1 MKLYNFFHHK
11 LKNRLNKKYYYYC
24 YYYYKSNINVYKFNN
39 IFYTLIHFNIYI
51 YIIVYD
57 GNKIM

>member
-39 IFYTLIHFNIYI
+39 IFYTSIHFNIYI
-51 YIIVYD
+51 YI
-57 GNKIM
+57 